1 MIHTSGINRV
11 IALLNSDLSHIGVA
25 SGSAP
30 SVSATQLTTET
41 YRKPITLGV
50 VDGNVLI
57 KEIFLDETEANGNI
71 NSIGLFGNSATSTAG
86 SGQLFASGA
95 AAIVKDNTQSLTI
108 SFEIEVKEVVV

>member
-1 MIHTSGINRV
+1 MIHTSGINRM
-11 IALLNSDLSHIGVA
+11 IALLNSDLTHIAVGT
-25 SGSAP
+25 GTAP
-30 SVSATQLTTET
+30 TLNATQLTTET

-57 KEIFLDETEANGNI
+57 KEVFLDESQGNGSI
-71 NSIGLFGNSATSTAG
+71 AEIGLLGNGATGTAG

-95 AAIVKDNTQSLTI
+95 AAILKDNTQSLTI